1 MPKLISPQVEFA
13 LLLNQTRQAT
23 PEIFAADGTAFL
35 NLLVEAVTNGEKK
48 LLGNFEE
55 VLRLPAVAWCISN
68 RAKIAYTHFNQ
79 SAR

>member
-35 NLLVEAVTNGEKK
+35 NLLVEAVTNGDKE

-55 VLRLPAVAWCISN
+55 VLRLPAVAWRISN
-68 RAKIAYTHFNQ
+68 RAEITHAPFN
-79 SAR
+79 